1 MVLFSSVSRECRLT
15 TEENRSDKINI
26 MKKILSILLI
36 TFTLFSPL
44 AAQRR
49 NGSSAAATTPAAR
62 FGNVDGVTARQLK
75 EHLTFIASDELE
87 GRDTPS
93 RGLDIAAMYIAQHL
107 SAWGIKPAGDNGTY
121 FQKFPLRRDK
131 IDLDNTRISLNN
143 QSYAYGHDFLTSL
156 TAANISNANIVF
168 AGNGWVIKSKNINPY
183 EGIDVKDKVVVV
195 VNSLPK
201 GITFADLKGPVGG
214 DWMSPAFYGQ
224 TNGAKAVINF
234 PTFGNLANWEGSRWN
249 QADKGS
255 VEFGKNTSLIKIP
268 TITLTPRALAGLF
281 QGEKFSAGN
290 LFTKTMSGD
299 PLESFDLKPTKR
311 ANVGIALK
319 SDTVNTQNVVGIL
332 EGSDP
337 VLKNEYVAVGAHY
350 DHVGTN
356 PFAPGED
363 KIWNGAD
370 DDGSGTVAV
379 MAIAEAMSKGARPK
393 RSMLFIWHAGE
404 EKGLWGSEYFADNP
418 TVPIGSIIT
427 ELNIDMIGRY
437 QNPGDENHP
446 QNKQLPKQGEIFAI
460 GSKMMSTEL
469 GEVSES
475 VNKAFLNINF
485 NYKYD
490 DPNDPEQFFYRS
502 DHFNYAKK
510 GVPIIFYMDG
520 SHADYHQV
528 TDSIEKINFEQ
539 MEKVTRTILA
549 TGWELA
555 NRPKRPTVDKPLPA
569 SVTGG
574 N

>member
-1 MVLFSSVSRECRLT
+1 
-15 TEENRSDKINI
+15 
-26 MKKILSILLI
+26 MKQLL
-36 TFTLFSPL
+36 TLFLVTFVLYAPS

-49 NGSSAAATTPAAR
+49 NVSLSTAPAASK
-62 FGNVDGVTARQLK
+62 FGNTDGVTANQLK

-107 SAWGIKPAGDNGTY
+107 GTWGIKPAGDRGSY
-121 FQKFPLRRDK
+121 FQKFALKSSK
-131 IDLDNTRISLNN
+131 IAPAATSVEFAG
-143 QSYAYGHDFLTSL
+143 QAYEYGKDFLTS
-156 TAANISNANIVF
+156 TVDANIADTPAVF
-168 AGNGWVIKSKNINPY
+168 AGYGWVIKSKNINPY
-183 EGIDVKDKVVVV
+183 EGISVKDKIVVV

-201 GITFADLKGPVGG
+201 GVTNADLKGANGG
-214 DWMSPAFYGQ
+214 DWISPVLYAQ
-224 TNGAKAVINF
+224 LNGAKAVITF
-234 PTFGNLANWEGSRWN
+234 PTFGNLANWDATRWN
-249 QADKGS
+249 QSEKGI
-255 VEFGKNTSLIKIP
+255 VQFGSQPSAIKIP
-268 TITLTPRALAGLF
+268 SVTASPKMLASLF
-281 QGEKFSAGN
+281 YREKFTASV
-290 LFTKTMSGD
+290 LFNKTYAYE
-299 PLESFDLKPTKR
+299 PLESFDLKPEKRLRISVGTKSTD
-311 ANVGIALK
+311 VY
-319 SDTVNTQNVVGIL
+319 TQNVVGIL

-356 PFAPGED
+356 PFAAGED

-379 MAIAEAMSKGARPK
+379 LAIAEAMAKGQRPK

-404 EKGLWGSEYFADNP
+404 EKGLWGSEYFSENP
-418 TVPIGSIIT
+418 TVPISSIIT

-437 QNPGDENHP
+437 QNPGDENP
-446 QNKQLPKQGEIFAI
+446 QNKALPKQGEIFLI
-460 GSKMMSTEL
+460 GSRMMSTEL
-469 GEVSES
+469 GDLSDG
-475 VNKAFLNINF
+475 VNKGFLNLNYNF
-485 NYKYD
+485 KYD

-528 TDSIEKINFEQ
+528 TDSIEKINFES

-555 NRPKRPTVDKPLPA
+555 NRATRPKVDKPLPA